1 MADSNRV
8 ALTAEGKKTSAD
20 GDDAAFVYDAADAD
34 RASELLKASAEAG
47 DSNDR
52 AVRGGLTEFK
62 DGVRVR
68 TDSDSAATAAADDGT
83 AKARR

>member
-8 ALTAEGKKTSAD
+8 ALTAEGKKTSA
-20 GDDAAFVYDAADAD
+20 GSDDAAFEYDAADAD
-34 RASELLKASAEAG
+34 RAAALLKASAEAG
-47 DSNDR
+47 DTNER

-68 TDSDSAATAAADDGT
+68 TDAGAAAAADDGS
-83 AKARR
+83 AKGKR